1 MEEKILYKDLSYRI
15 NGILFKVQ
23 NELGR
28 YSREKQ
34 YGDSFQKK
42 LLENKVDFKREAR
55 ISDSGNIADFII
67 EQVIVVELK
76 AKPFVTK
83 EDYYQIQR
91 YLQSTGLKLGLLV
104 NFRNEYLKPIRVIRV
119 DR

>member
-1 MEEKILYKDLSYRI
+1 MEGKILYKELCYRI
-15 NGILFKVQ
+15 NGILFKTQ

-28 YSREKQ
+28 YSREEQ
-34 YGDSFQKK
+34 YGDCFQRK
-42 LLENKVDFKREAR
+42 LQEEKINYKRESK
-55 ISDSGNIADFII
+55 INDSGNIADFII
-67 EQVIVVELK
+67 EEVVVIELK
-76 AKPFVTK
+76 AKPFITK